1 MEKQPKATDQQDT
14 NAALAALAA
23 AGNSFALGQ
32 LWEIN
37 KGLLHRW
44 FWQWYSKNK
53 AVADEHGI
61 TLEDFDQEGFF
72 AVQAAA
78 KAYDP
83 EKGSFATLLGY
94 YVQSQINK
102 AVCGE
107 HSRLV
112 TTEDGKQVRLSAN
125 PLNACTSLDVP
136 VGEDGNGTVLADLQE
151 DPAAAHEFQQAEDEI
166 YNEEL
171 HAALEEALNKL
182 TPRQADIIRRH
193 YFGGK
198 SFTEI
203 AREDGTTLNAARNH
217 EVNAFVALRQ
227 NPALVRW
234 HDDIISTKAWTGTG
248 WNAWNRYGS
257 VEERV
262 TEYIRENF
270 AGDLSNEAIG
280 RHFNYH
286 PNYINRVMQK
296 HIGQSL
302 HQYVLS
308 CRVSRALEMLQTTN
322 LSVTEVSERVG
333 FSSIKHF
340 SQTFKSIYGYSPIH
354 FRD

>member
-1 MEKQPKATDQQDT
+1 MEKEHKSTDQQDIY
-14 NAALAALAA
+14 ASLAALAA
-23 AGNSFALGQ
+23 GGNSFALGQ

-262 TEYIRENF
+262 TEYIEKKEAERREF
-270 AGDLSNEAIG
+270 IEQRRREDEALLE
-280 RHFNYH
+280 
-286 PNYINRVMQK
+286 K
-296 HIGQSL
+296 
-302 HQYVLS
+302 
-308 CRVSRALEMLQTTN
+308 ALE
-322 LSVTEVSERVG
+322 R
-333 FSSIKHF
+333 
-340 SQTFKSIYGYSPIH
+340 FKCVK
-354 FRD
+354 